1 MKGNLPQKNE
11 KKYSVGDIVSFSVIV
26 LLCAAMAVLDFVK
39 IRYTSDAVNNELISD
54 TVPLAVGSI
63 AVIWLMIRG
72 KTRLFGRPAHL
83 LYLLPALLVAVNNF
97 PFHSHFTGKTE
108 LLHTGVDNW
117 ILFALYCAFV
127 GIFEE
132 CVFRGILFPLMAG
145 SFSDDKKGL
154 WKTFLFSSLAFG
166 GMHLFNIFAG
176 GGVGPS
182 ILQAGYST
190 LIGGLCA
197 YVLMKTK
204 NILLCA
210 LIHGGYDFAGL
221 LLPKLGG
228 GAVFDWQTMAIMAV
242 VGVAV
247 GLFVLYAVWKYSDEE
262 RIELYEK
269 LGFGAASSKKND
281 LPSEEREK

>member
-63 AVIWLMIRG
+63 AVIWLMMRG

-108 LLHTGVDNW
+108 LLHTGADNW

-210 LIHGGYDFAGL
+210 LIHGDTILRGCCFPNWAAGRCSIGR
-221 LLPKLGG
+221 PWPSWRWW
-228 GAVFDWQTMAIMAV
+228 ASPSDC
-242 VGVAV
+242 
-247 GLFVLYAVWKYSDEE
+247 LFCM
-262 RIELYEK
+262 R
-269 LGFGAASSKKND
+269 FGNIPTRNA
-281 LPSEEREK
+281 

>member
-63 AVIWLMIRG
+63 AVIWLMMRG

-108 LLHTGVDNW
+108 LLHTGADNW

-132 CVFRGILFPLMAG
+132 CVFRGILLCYRLSRRSRAGRVRPLARP
-145 SFSDDKKGL
+145 
-154 WKTFLFSSLAFG
+154 
-166 GMHLFNIFAG
+166 I
-176 GGVGPS
+176 
-182 ILQAGYST
+182 
-190 LIGGLCA
+190 
-197 YVLMKTK
+197 
-204 NILLCA
+204 
-210 LIHGGYDFAGL
+210 
-221 LLPKLGG
+221 
-228 GAVFDWQTMAIMAV
+228 
-242 VGVAV
+242 
-247 GLFVLYAVWKYSDEE
+247 
-262 RIELYEK
+262 
-269 LGFGAASSKKND
+269 
-281 LPSEEREK
+281 

>member
-1 MKGNLPQKNE
+1 MAAE
-11 KKYSVGDIVSFSVIV
+11 KRKKIQRRGHRQLFRYRPFMCGHGGVGF
-26 LLCAAMAVLDFVK
+26 CQNP
-39 IRYTSDAVNNELISD
+39 YTSDAVNNELISD

-132 CVFRGILFPLMAG
+132 CVFRGILFPLNAG
-145 SFSDDKKGL
+145 VFPDDKKGL

-176 GGVGPS
+176 GGVGRPFFRPGIPPS
-182 ILQAGYST
+182 SAG
-190 LIGGLCA
+190 
-197 YVLMKTK
+197 
-204 NILLCA
+204 CA
-210 LIHGGYDFAGL
+210 L
-221 LLPKLGG
+221 
-228 GAVFDWQTMAIMAV
+228 MC
-242 VGVAV
+242 
-247 GLFVLYAVWKYSDEE
+247 S
-262 RIELYEK
+262 
-269 LGFGAASSKKND
+269 
-281 LPSEEREK
+281 